1 MCKIE
6 LVIDLTGRLQLIITK
21 INIQNYKLL
30 RDVCVELNPDVNVFV
45 GENDAGKSTLLETIS
60 IVASGKLH
68 GNAFHKRLKANLFN
82 IDCRNAYI
90 AALSTTPIAPPKI
103 VLEAYCDG
111 DDASYCGTNNTFTE
125 NCCGIRVVAEFD
137 PQYEAVY
144 KTMLEHHDV
153 KDIPVELYRVS
164 YRYFSGDIVAFK
176 YAPLKAV
183 YVDTTR
189 KDYTGMVDRFVSEN
203 ITEYLSEQD
212 QVDLSLAY
220 RHVRADFQESETIEK
235 LNSSIRENESL
246 SGRNISLGLRENEI
260 DEWKRQMSIS
270 IDAIPFEHIGFGTQ
284 NSIKVELAIKNSEEQ
299 VNLILMEEPENNLS
313 HTNMAKLIHRIS
325 LSEGKQIFISTHS
338 SFVVNKLN
346 LKNLLLVEYG
356 RVKSFRDVPEDTVA
370 YFLKLPGYD
379 TLRLVLAEKVILV
392 EGPTDDLII
401 QRAYRDQCGCLPIDK
416 GIDIIAVGALAFKRY
431 CDIAIVLQK
440 EVSVVTDNDHC
451 IQTKIT
457 EKYKEYTES
466 PYVNFFYETNEELNT
481 IEPSVLSVNCGEDG
495 QPTADF
501 KGVISSNNSIIN
513 RDYGG
518 VLTFMTNNKV
528 EWAMRV
534 FDAEA
539 SIQYPQYIK
548 DVVNEYC

>member
-1 MCKIE
+1 M
-6 LVIDLTGRLQLIITK
+6 IITK

-30 RDVCVELNPDVNVFV
+30 KAVCVELNPDVNVFV
-45 GENDAGKSTLLETIS
+45 GENDAGKSTLLEVIS
-60 IVASGKLH
+60 IVASGKLN
-68 GNAFHKRLKANLFN
+68 GNAFHKQLKANMFN
-82 IDCRNAYI
+82 MDCRNEYI
-90 AALSTTPIAPPKI
+90 AALSSTPITPPKLI
-103 VLEAYCDG
+103 LEAYCDG
-111 DDASYCGTNNTFTE
+111 DDASYSGTNNMFGD
-125 NCCGIRVVAEFD
+125 NCSGIRVVAEFD

-153 KDIPVELYRVS
+153 KDIPVELYHVS
-164 YRYFSGDIVAFK
+164 YRYFSGEIVAFK

-189 KDYTGMVDRFVSEN
+189 KDYAGMVDRFVSEN
-203 ITEYLSEQD
+203 ITEYLSEQE
-212 QVDLSLAY
+212 QVDLSVAY
-220 RHVRADFQESETIEK
+220 RRVRADFRESETIEK
-235 LNSSIRENESL
+235 LNSSIRENDSL
-246 SGRNISLGLRENEI
+246 SGRNISLELRENEI

-270 IDAIPFEHIGFGTQ
+270 IDAIPFEHIGFGSQ

-338 SFVVNKLN
+338 SFVANKLN

-356 RVKSFRDVPEDTVA
+356 RVKSFRDLPADTVS

-401 QRAYRDQCGCLPIDK
+401 QRAYHDQFGCLPIDK
-416 GIDIIAVGALAFKRY
+416 GIDIIAVGSLAFKRY

-440 EVSVVTDNDHC
+440 KVLVVTDNDHC
-451 IQTKIT
+451 IQEKIT
-457 EKYKEYTES
+457 EKYSDYIGNPFIK
-466 PYVNFFYETNEELNT
+466 FFYETDENLNT
-481 IEPSVLSVNCGEDG
+481 IEPSVLAVNCGGDG
-495 QPTADF
+495 QPTAEF
-501 KGVISSNNSIIN
+501 KSVISLNNSLKSRN
-513 RDYGG
+513 YDG
-518 VLTFMTNNKV
+518 VLSFMINNKT
-528 EWAMRV
+528 EWAMRA
-534 FDAEA
+534 FDAST

-548 DVVNEYC
+548 DVINEYR

>member
-1 MCKIE
+1 M
-6 LVIDLTGRLQLIITK
+6 IITK

-45 GENDAGKSTLLETIS
+45 GENDAGKSTLLEAIS

-68 GNAFHKRLKANLFN
+68 GNVFHKQLKANLFN
-82 IDCRNAYI
+82 IECRNAYI
-90 AALSTTPIAPPKI
+90 AALPTTPIAPPKI

-137 PQYEAVY
+137 PQYESVY
-144 KTMLEHHDV
+144 KTMLAHHDV

-164 YRYFSGDIVAFK
+164 YRYFSGEMVAFK

-189 KDYTGMVDRFVSEN
+189 KDYAGMVDRFVSEN
-203 ITEYLSEQD
+203 ITEYLSQQD

-220 RHVRADFQESETIEK
+220 RRVRADFRESETIEK

-246 SGRNISLGLRENEI
+246 NGRNISLELRENEI

-270 IDAIPFEHIGFGTQ
+270 IDAIPFEHIGFGSQ

-356 RVKSFRDVPEDTVA
+356 RVKSFRDLPADTVS

-401 QRAYRDQCGCLPIDK
+401 QRAYRDQLGCLPIDK
-416 GIDIIAVGALAFKRY
+416 GIDIIAVGSLAFKRY
-431 CDIAIVLQK
+431 CDIAIILQK
-440 EVSVVTDNDHC
+440 KVLVVTDNDHC
-451 IQTKIT
+451 IQEKIT
-457 EKYKEYTES
+457 EKYSDYIGNPFIK
-466 PYVNFFYETNEELNT
+466 FFYETDENLNT
-481 IEPSVLSVNCGEDG
+481 IEPSVLAVNCGGDG
-495 QPTADF
+495 QPTAEF
-501 KGVISSNNSIIN
+501 KSVISLNNSLKSRN
-513 RDYGG
+513 YDG
-518 VLTFMTNNKV
+518 VLSFMINNKT
-528 EWAMRV
+528 EWAMRA
-534 FDAEA
+534 FDVST

-548 DVVNEYC
+548 DVINEYR